1 MTNNIIKKIIGNCTL
16 YNANCEEVMPLI
28 STVDAVVTDPPY
40 GINESSKKIANR
52 QRSKHG
58 FSKSLA
64 DQKYYG
70 EFSWDKVRPTD
81 ELISNIRS
89 KAKYQAIF
97 GGNYFDLPPTSCW
110 LIWDKLNG
118 SNDFADCEMAWTN
131 WNKAIRKF
139 DWLWN
144 GMIRKNN
151 EERFHPTQKPLELM
165 KWVISLCPQSNV
177 VFDPFMGSGTTGVAC
192 AKLGKKFIGV
202 ELDPKYFQIACQ
214 RIEKAYQE
222 PDLFVSPPTEIKQEV
237 MEL

>member
-1 MTNNIIKKIIGNCTL
+1 MTNNIIKKIIGDCTL

-28 STVDAVVTDPPY
+28 SSVDAVVTDPPY
-40 GINESSKKIANR
+40 GINENHKNVARRVNKA
-52 QRSKHG
+52 KV
-58 FSKSLA
+58 K
-64 DQKYYG
+64 DYG
-70 EFSWDKVRPTD
+70 EFNWDKVRPTD
-81 ELISNIRS
+81 ELISTIRS

-110 LIWDKLNG
+110 LIWNKLNG
-118 SNDFADCEMAWTN
+118 SCDFADCEMAWTN

-202 ELDPKYFQIACQ
+202 ELDPNYFQIACQ

>member
-40 GINESSKKIANR
+40 GINENHKNVARRKNKA
-52 QRSKHG
+52 KV
-58 FSKSLA
+58 K
-64 DQKYYG
+64 DYG
-70 EFSWDKVRPTD
+70 EFNWDKVRPTD
-81 ELISNIRS
+81 ELISKIRS

-110 LIWDKLNG
+110 LIWNKLNG
-118 SNDFADCEMAWTN
+118 SCDFADCEMAWTN

-165 KWVISLCPQSNV
+165 KWVINICPQSNV